1 MNWKLR
7 RFVQLFLVAGC
18 LAVVAVSSALALLK
32 DWRLGLTAFP
42 LIGIV
47 LLIAQ
52 IISLFD
58 R

>member
-1 MNWKLR
+1 MRK
-7 RFVQLFLVAGC
+7 FVQVFSIVGC
-18 LAVVAVSSALALLK
+18 FAAIMVSSALALTK

-58 R
+58 K